1 MTEMADAGYEEIG
14 DLVDAEEDEISDLSE
29 ELGMKKPEYRRFKQ
43 MIQSIKK
50 GKGEEEKARNIK
62 QREQEEEKYSQAEKE
77 KEKKEGGE
85 REEKPAAKGSD
96 KATLANNHLKIPDS
110 EFIALLDIYK
120 SCGGKN
126 WKKGNDWTS
135 SAKKWTGVDA
145 TGGHVVKVDVTGFG
159 LEGGKASVGDSSP
172 PVETRSI

>member
-1 MTEMADAGYEEIG
+1 
-14 DLVDAEEDEISDLSE
+14 
-29 ELGMKKPEYRRFKQ
+29 

-50 GKGEEEKARNIK
+50 GRGDSFAGVGLGKGGGD
-62 QREQEEEKYSQAEKE
+62 SQAEKE

-172 PVETRSI
+172 PVETRRETVRSTSD